1 MATQQTVLINGA
13 LIPDKSKVNK
23 PKHTLEERFPE
34 MFSPNRHIDRRQC
47 ERTVPM
53 KVLVLGMCR
62 TGTACKFGRCSLIAG
77 EMAPF

>member
-1 MATQQTVLINGA
+1 MATQQTVLTDGA
-13 LIPDKSKVNK
+13 LIPDKSKINK

-34 MFSPNRHIDRRQC
+34 MFSPNRHIDRRHC

-62 TGTACKFGRCSLIAG
+62 TGTACKYASNA
-77 EMAPF
+77 A